1 MYDCSELLVV
11 AWLWDLPTPASVQ
24 TGMLVTSSS
33 MDVRS
38 LQMAHAGSQG
48 QAFMTGFESLEGLAK

>member
-1 MYDCSELLVV
+1 MIALNC
-11 AWLWDLPTPASVQ
+11 WLWLGFGICPHRLC